1 MTDRERFVER
11 WRGRCPWLEV
21 EYHEL
26 SDGKHQVLLYP
37 RGCGFYA
44 PTGTPCRDTAKE
56 VWAAAE
62 DAMLERYGEPCEDVA
77 EFEALRAEWP
87 NVALSK
93 TFMFGEGAGYR
104 IDIAGWY
111 GTYAT
116 GSVGKMREEL
126 KAIRRQFST
135 ECDIRLRQAD
145 EFMRRCQKRQD
156 ATEKLWGIDIL
167 CAAVQPAWYK
177 AGCCMCDPPIAST
190 RYPDW
195 IDALLEIEPAVE
207 KAWAE
212 RGAK

>member
-1 MTDRERFVER
+1 MATD
-11 WRGRCPWLEV
+11 
-21 EYHEL
+21 
-26 SDGKHQVLLYP
+26 S
-37 RGCGFYA
+37 
-44 PTGTPCRDTAKE
+44 PCRDTAKE

-111 GTYAT
+111 GTYAS

-135 ECDIRLRQAD
+135 ERDVRLRQAD
-145 EFMRRCQKRQD
+145 EFIQRGARRTGQD
-156 ATEKLWGIDIL
+156 SCGWYIYITWAWAKGFVAK
-167 CAAVQPAWYK
+167 CPAAQ
-177 AGCCMCDPPIAST
+177 SFS
-190 RYPDW
+190 RYHADW
-195 IDALLEIEPAVE
+195 IDAVLEIEPAVE

-212 RGAK
+212 REGAK

>member
-62 DAMLERYGEPCEDVA
+62 DAMLERYGEPCED
-77 EFEALRAEWP
+77 ER
-87 NVALSK
+87 
-93 TFMFGEGAGYR
+93 
-104 IDIAGWY
+104 
-111 GTYAT
+111 
-116 GSVGKMREEL
+116 
-126 KAIRRQFST
+126 
-135 ECDIRLRQAD
+135 DIRLRQAD
-145 EFMRRCQKRQD
+145 EFIQRGARRTRQNSCGWYIYITW
-156 ATEKLWGIDIL
+156 AWAKGFVAK
-167 CAAVQPAWYK
+167 CPAAQ
-177 AGCCMCDPPIAST
+177 SFS
-190 RYPDW
+190 RYHADW
-195 IDALLEIEPAVE
+195 IDAVLEIEPAVE

-212 RGAK
+212 RNAD